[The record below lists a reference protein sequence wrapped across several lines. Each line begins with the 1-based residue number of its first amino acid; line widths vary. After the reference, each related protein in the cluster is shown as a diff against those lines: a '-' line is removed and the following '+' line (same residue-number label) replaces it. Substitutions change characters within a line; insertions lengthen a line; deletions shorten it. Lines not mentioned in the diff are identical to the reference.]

1 MSSKHPNIKFSIEK
15 EEDGCLPFLDVNIFC
30 ENDKFATDVC
40 RKKTFSGVYTNFKSF
55 ILETY
60 KIGLIKS
67 LLFRCFSLCCDFI
80 KFHHEIDKLKSILC
94 KTSYPR
100 DLVNKCIKEF
110 LDKIVALKPVEST
123 VTKKDLVIAQSYL
136 GKLYLQTHARVNC
149 IMKNKF
155 PYFNI
160 QFVFQTKCS

>member
-1 MSSKHPNIKFSIEK
+1 MFYRRYIENKFVLLSSPDHADKFREYLLSKHCNIKFSIEK
-15 EEDGCLPFLDVNIFC
+15 EEDGGLPFLDINIFC
-30 ENDKFATDVC
+30 ENDKFATNVY

-55 ILETY
+55 IPETY
-60 KIGLIKS
+60 KIALIKS

-136 GKLYLQTHARVNC
+136 G
-149 IMKNKF
+149 
-155 PYFNI
+155 
-160 QFVFQTKCS
+160 